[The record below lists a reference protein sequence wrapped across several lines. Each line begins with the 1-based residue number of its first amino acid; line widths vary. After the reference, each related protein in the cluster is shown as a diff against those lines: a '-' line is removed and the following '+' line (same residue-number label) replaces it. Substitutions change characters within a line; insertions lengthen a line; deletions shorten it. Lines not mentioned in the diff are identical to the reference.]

1 MEFDHLVIATRD
13 LDQAK
18 ERFLERSGV
27 RPIDGGPHPGRGT
40 RNALVSLGE
49 GQYLEI
55 LAPDPEQDTP
65 EGLMASFPP
74 DGHDQIFHWAI
85 RSQDLPGVARR
96 ATEVGLKPSPVVAAS
111 RVQPSGEPLE
121 WDLMAV
127 GGHGLA
133 GLAPFFI
140 DWKQSIHP
148 STNAP
153 WVGALRA
160 VSFRIP
166 RTSALTYLLDPP
178 AKGVEIVDGEPE
190 IEVQFESP
198 EGRITLRGNTPSGF
212 RF

>member
-18 ERFLERSGV
+18 ERFLELSGV

-65 EGLMASFPP
+65 EALMASFPP
-74 DGHDQIFHWAI
+74 DGHD
-85 RSQDLPGVARR
+85 DVARR

-111 RVQPSGEPLE
+111 RTQPSGEPLE

-160 VSFRIP
+160 VTFRIP

-198 EGRITLRGNTPSGF
+198 QGRITLRGNTPSGF